1 MSIIRANQLDAWEK
15 RVDSG
20 VHFMLGNYALV
31 EGAISAGC
39 NFFAGYPITPAN
51 EISERMS
58 QRLPQVGGQF
68 VQGEDEL
75 CSIFALA
82 GASLAGGKV
91 MTATASAARTPPSAI
106 FPAGVFFSFMVF
118 PFRTFRTKMALTLF
132 SI

>member
-1 MSIIRANQLDAWEK
+1 MPKEK
-15 RVDSG
+15 ATADRVMSG

-58 QRLPQVGGQF
+58 QRLPEVGGIF

-75 CSIFALA
+75 CSIYALA
-82 GASLAGGKV
+82 LSLIHIWSNFNAGSFGKADGASPMLSV
-91 MTATASAARTPPSAI
+91 RRTTIA
-106 FPAGVFFSFMVF
+106 FSCRSGRMV
-118 PFRTFRTKMALTLF
+118 
-132 SI
+132 